1 MNLVSG
7 RELLTEAGRGGWA
20 VGAFNF
26 SNLELLQAIIGAA
39 GETRTPVFLST
50 SEGAIRYAGLDNIVA
65 LCRTAAA
72 RIPVPVSLHLD
83 HGRDFALIA
92 AAVKSGYTSV
102 MIDASHLP
110 YEENV
115 RQTSAVVALA
125 HPAGVSV
132 EAELGRL
139 VGVEDTVSTA
149 AHDAVLIDPD
159 EAGRF
164 VAATGVDSLAPAIGT
179 AHGAFKFKGE
189 PALDLDRLRAVRRT
203 TGGIPLVLH
212 GASSIPAA
220 VLDRCRSAGMTLPG
234 AKGVP
239 ENQLRQA
246 VRLGVCKVNVD
257 TDLRLAFTAE
267 LRHVLR
273 DAPGEFD
280 LRNYLSPARTAVQTL
295 VRDRILL
302 LRNP

>member
-1 MNLVSG
+1 MSLVSG

-26 SNLELLQAIIGAA
+26 SNLELLQAIVAA
-39 GETRTPVFLST
+39 AEETRTPVFLAT
-50 SEGAIRYAGLDNIVA
+50 SEGAVRYAGLDNIVA
-65 LCRTAAA
+65 LCRAAAA
-72 RIPVPVSLHLD
+72 RLSVPVCLHLD
-83 HGRDFALIA
+83 HGRDFALISA
-92 AAVKSGYTSV
+92 CVKSGYTSV

-110 YEENV
+110 YAENV
-115 RQTSAVVALA
+115 RRTRAVVELA
-125 HPAGVSV
+125 RPAGVSV

-139 VGVEDTVSTA
+139 VGVEDAVSTA
-149 AHDAVLIDPD
+149 ERDAVLIDPA

-164 VAATGVDSLAPAIGT
+164 VAETGIDSLAPAVGT

-189 PALDLDRLRAVRRT
+189 PGLDFARLRAVKEA

-212 GASSIPAA
+212 GASSVPAA
-220 VLDRCRSAGMTLPG
+220 VLERCREAGMTLPG

-239 ENQLRQA
+239 EDQLRRA

-267 LRHVLR
+267 LRRVLR
-273 DAPGEFD
+273 DSPGEFD
-280 LRNYLSPARTAVQTL
+280 ARNYLGPARTAVQVL